1 MCGTFILINYIL
13 FNHCSHTIWTMSSNL
28 DLCVGALHFI
38 ILLSPCFS
46 SNLHLVLSIMFLLI
60 IIWVNKWCAVAELV
74 RALVSKSRCPE
85 FESHRRRFESWA
97 SSFTPRCLIVQQ
109 ISDKIWL
116 NCAFNDTSMTFGTLL
131 ENTFLVIFGYRAIA
145 DLTCDKIGSHF
156 PIWPPSSLGK
166 RGFVWENCGT

>member
-1 MCGTFILINYIL
+1 MAPSVQVQICNNTF
-13 FNHCSHTIWTMSSNL
+13 
-28 DLCVGALHFI
+28 
-38 ILLSPCFS
+38 
-46 SNLHLVLSIMFLLI
+46 
-60 IIWVNKWCAVAELV
+60 
-74 RALVSKSRCPE
+74 
-85 FESHRRRFESWA
+85 
-97 SSFTPRCLIVQQ
+97 IVQQ

-131 ENTFLVIFGYRAIA
+131 ENTFLVIFGYRVIA